1 MRYLVCGFVV
11 FVLPMSSIFGQEPD
25 RRFPLFAYLT
35 GQPTP
40 LMMTYTPSQ
49 LDPRQEVNQ
58 RLLKTSSIRADLTA
72 LRPTFDGLILY
83 GYHEACTPRILA
95 VAKDL
100 KYRAV
105 ILAIWDPKS
114 AAETDG
120 VAALALQYENDFALG
135 VLVGNEGILFK
146 RYEFEDV
153 TIAAERLRK
162 KLPKTVP
169 LSTSEPLVG
178 YKSDLL
184 VAFGEFLAPNIHPV
198 FDRPALDAESAAGW
212 ARKEASA
219 LAKRAKR
226 PLLLKETGFPHAGKA
241 GYSPA
246 SQRAFWKAYVEP
258 GILARPVDA
267 LDAWAFHGVAFDAFD
282 LPWKSVE
289 SKLEIERSWGLFSN
303 KREAYP
309 ALSAWKALREEKK

>member
-153 TIAAERLRK
+153 TIAAERLDRK
-162 KLPKTVP
+162 
-169 LSTSEPLVG
+169 STRLNS
-178 YKSDLL
+178 S
-184 VAFGEFLAPNIHPV
+184 H
-198 FDRPALDAESAAGW
+198 
-212 ARKEASA
+212 
-219 LAKRAKR
+219 
-226 PLLLKETGFPHAGKA
+226 
-241 GYSPA
+241 
-246 SQRAFWKAYVEP
+246 
-258 GILARPVDA
+258 
-267 LDAWAFHGVAFDAFD
+267 
-282 LPWKSVE
+282 
-289 SKLEIERSWGLFSN
+289 
-303 KREAYP
+303 
-309 ALSAWKALREEKK
+309 